1 MKGKHIALVVALI
14 ILLPTAVK
22 AQPLQLQTVETDGT
36 VYEVVEELEPFTVTT
51 YCPCQKCNG
60 EWTGYPAK
68 NGEPLRAGY
77 TVAVDPNVIPLNTW
91 LYLEGIGIRKACD
104 TGGKVKGQ
112 KIDLLIGDCGGMNTY
127 ENVRVWVVEGDG
139 NGAD

>member
-1 MKGKHIALVVALI
+1 MMKGKHIALVVALI

-22 AQPLQLQTVETDGT
+22 AQPLQLQTVEADGT

-91 LYLEGIGIRKACD
+91 LYLEGIGIRKAC
-104 TGGKVKGQ
+104 GLRHRGQ
-112 KIDLLIGDCGGMNTY
+112 S
-127 ENVRVWVVEGDG
+127 
-139 NGAD
+139 